1 MKKKSVEKCLR
12 CHGPLSNYNTRKFC
26 NACQGNLEARF
37 PVYVTF
43 QEDDDIT
50 LDWWTSPEEFKRMIK
65 DGKKR
70 ITIRRGYR
78 DIRIEKLLF
87 EGIKDETL
95 QYEVEVIEVRHI
107 LISKVSDEIA
117 REDGFENW
125 VNFYRM
131 MKKYYPDLDVSEE
144 CTLIYFE

>member
-70 ITIRRGYR
+70 IVVMVDVRTFSDLLETHDLLQKR
-78 DIRIEKLLF
+78 DEETEGVFTGPGIMSVVVPRIVQEAFKRL
-87 EGIKDETL
+87 
-95 QYEVEVIEVRHI
+95 
-107 LISKVSDEIA
+107 
-117 REDGFENW
+117 
-125 VNFYRM
+125 
-131 MKKYYPDLDVSEE
+131 
-144 CTLIYFE
+144 